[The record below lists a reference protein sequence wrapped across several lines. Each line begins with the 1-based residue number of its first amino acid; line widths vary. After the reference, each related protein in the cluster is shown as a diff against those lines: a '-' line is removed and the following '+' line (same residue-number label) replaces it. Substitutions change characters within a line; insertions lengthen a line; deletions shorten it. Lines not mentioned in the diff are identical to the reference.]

1 VAGCAFTRKDAEV
14 KMQAYLYLSPL
25 ILVLGLMIIYP
36 LIQIAHTTFTEFDLL
51 ELLEIFNP
59 SLYSFRSLIFTLWV
73 ATATTLLSTIIGY
86 SVALVLRTRRAYV
99 GSITQL
105 LRLPLFV
112 PYIVIGFIGRALL
125 GPRGHV
131 TMIINGILTPLGFE
145 PVVFLGREIGIILAH
160 MWICIPIIFIMM
172 YAVLLE
178 IDEEIIE
185 AAKSLGA
192 KGWTLIHKIYLP
204 LSWHGLSTAS
214 SIVFL
219 ASLVGISIPLIMGSS
234 PTYFP
239 VHIFFVLVE
248 RFDRLLANAI
258 SLLFALIAITVAF
271 VYFKLAMKGVRGNA

>member
-1 VAGCAFTRKDAEV
+1 MRAF
-14 KMQAYLYLSPL
+14 LYLTPL
-25 ILVLGLMIIYP
+25 ILFLGLMLIYP
-36 LIQIAHTTFTEFDLL
+36 LIQIAYTTFSEFRIL

-59 SLYSFRSLIFTLWV
+59 NQYSFQSLTFTIWV
-73 ATATTLLSTIIGY
+73 TAASTVLSTIIGY
-86 SVALVLRTRRAYV
+86 SIALVLRIRRAYV
-99 GSITQL
+99 DIITQI

-131 TMIINGILTPLGFE
+131 TMIINSILTPLGFE
-145 PVVFLGREIGIILAH
+145 PVTFLGRGIGIVLANI
-160 MWICIPIIFIMM
+160 WLCIPIVFMMM

-192 KGWTLIHKIYLP
+192 KSWAIIYKVYLP

-219 ASLVGISIPLIMGSS
+219 ASLVGVSIPLIMGSS

-248 RFDRLLANAI
+248 RFDRLLAKAL
-258 SLLFALIAITVAF
+258 SLLFALIAIIVAF
-271 VYFKLAMKGVRGNA
+271 AYFKLALKGVRGNV